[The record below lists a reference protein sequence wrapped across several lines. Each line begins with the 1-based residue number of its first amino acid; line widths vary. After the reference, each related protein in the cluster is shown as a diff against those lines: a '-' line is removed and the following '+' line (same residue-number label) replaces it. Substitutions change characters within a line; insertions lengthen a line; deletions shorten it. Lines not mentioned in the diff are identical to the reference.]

1 MMVAQG
7 CTSLDTAQRLAT
19 QLEDYTMSKV
29 DHMSLSLKD
38 YNSQK

>member
-1 MMVAQG
+1 MSLAQG
-7 CTSLDTAQRLAT
+7 CMSLEMAQWLAM
-19 QLEDYTMSKV
+19 QLEDYTMSKA